1 MKYPVLSI
9 FLLTLTVTPILS
21 APITWEQWR
30 GPNRDGKITNSDFV
44 WPGNLKG
51 IKKEWQNKLSESYS
65 SPIVTADT
73 VFTVE
78 TKNKSDEITR
88 AFDRKSGKQ
97 IWELSWKGAM
107 KVPFFARKNGS
118 WVRST
123 PIYSKGT
130 LYVGGIRDVLIA
142 IDGKTGKEKWRI
154 DFVAQEKSTV
164 PTFGFV
170 SSPIISNDH
179 LYVQA
184 GAQIVKIK
192 CSDGSK
198 VWGAMKDDRAMNGS
212 AFSSLIIA
220 EVAGK
225 NQLLAQ
231 TREELAGLD
240 LSSGNV
246 MWRYKVK
253 AFRGMN
259 ILTPTVIGDT
269 LFTSSYGGGSFL
281 FKIATDQK
289 GMNVSKTWSNK
300 TEGYMSSPITHEGY
314 VYMHGRDKRFHCIEA
329 SSGKVMWSSEEKFSE
344 YASLVAN
351 NEKALA
357 LTADGKLLLLHL
369 DPSKFKL
376 IDSKKISDEPTW
388 AHLAVCGK
396 ELFVRELK
404 GLTKLN
410 WNP

>member
-1 MKYPVLSI
+1 MKYPFLLI
-9 FLLTLTVTPILS
+9 ALLTLSSISLFS

-30 GPNRDGKITNSDFV
+30 GPNRDGKIADSEFA
-44 WPGNLKG
+44 WPKNLKG
-51 IKKEWQNKLSESYS
+51 IKKEWRKELSEGYS
-65 SPIVTADT
+65 SPIVATDR

-78 TKNKSDEITR
+78 TKNKANEITR

-97 IWELSWKGAM
+97 IWELSWKGSM

-130 LYVGGIRDVLIA
+130 LYVGGIRDVLVA
-142 IDGKTGKEKWRI
+142 IDGQTGKEKWRV
-154 DFVAQEKSTV
+154 DFVAKEKSTV

-212 AFSSLIIA
+212 AFSSLVIA

-246 MWRYKVK
+246 MWKYKVK

-281 FKIATDQK
+281 FKVATD
-289 GMNVSKTWSNK
+289 
-300 TEGYMSSPITHEGY
+300 
-314 VYMHGRDKRFHCIEA
+314 
-329 SSGKVMWSSEEKFSE
+329 
-344 YASLVAN
+344 
-351 NEKALA
+351 
-357 LTADGKLLLLHL
+357 
-369 DPSKFKL
+369 
-376 IDSKKISDEPTW
+376 
-388 AHLAVCGK
+388 
-396 ELFVRELK
+396 
-404 GLTKLN
+404 
-410 WNP
+410 

>member
-1 MKYPVLSI
+1 M
-9 FLLTLTVTPILS
+9 
-21 APITWEQWR
+21 
-30 GPNRDGKITNSDFV
+30 
-44 WPGNLKG
+44 
-51 IKKEWQNKLSESYS
+51 
-65 SPIVTADT
+65 
-73 VFTVE
+73 
-78 TKNKSDEITR
+78 
-88 AFDRKSGKQ
+88 
-97 IWELSWKGAM
+97 
-107 KVPFFARKNGS
+107 
-118 WVRST
+118 
-123 PIYSKGT
+123 
-130 LYVGGIRDVLIA
+130 
-142 IDGKTGKEKWRI
+142 
-154 DFVAQEKSTV
+154 
-164 PTFGFV
+164 
-170 SSPIISNDH
+170 
-179 LYVQA
+179 
-184 GAQIVKIK
+184 
-192 CSDGSK
+192 
-198 VWGAMKDDRAMNGS
+198 
-212 AFSSLIIA
+212 A

-231 TREELAGLD
+231 TREELVGLD
-240 LSSGNV
+240 LSNGNV

-281 FKIATDQK
+281 FKVGTDQK

-300 TEGYMSSPITHEGY
+300 TEGYMSSPISHEGY

-329 SSGKVMWSSEEKFSE
+329 SSGKVMWSTEGKFSE

-351 NEKALA
+351 KEKALA

-376 IDSKKISDEPTW
+376 IDSTKISNEPTW

-396 ELFVRELK
+396 ELFIRELK

>member
-1 MKYPVLSI
+1 
-9 FLLTLTVTPILS
+9 
-21 APITWEQWR
+21 
-30 GPNRDGKITNSDFV
+30 
-44 WPGNLKG
+44 
-51 IKKEWQNKLSESYS
+51 
-65 SPIVTADT
+65 
-73 VFTVE
+73 
-78 TKNKSDEITR
+78 
-88 AFDRKSGKQ
+88 
-97 IWELSWKGAM
+97 M

-142 IDGKTGKEKWRI
+142 IDGQTGKEKWRV
-154 DFVAQEKSTV
+154 DFVAQEKSRV

-184 GAQIVKIK
+184 GAQIIKIK

-198 VWGAMKDDRAMNGS
+198 VWGAMKDNRAMNGS
-212 AFSSLIIA
+212 AFSSLVIA

-240 LSSGNV
+240 LNSGNV

-269 LFTSSYGGGSFL
+269 LFTSSYGGGSF
-281 FKIATDQK
+281 
-289 GMNVSKTWSNK
+289 
-300 TEGYMSSPITHEGY
+300 
-314 VYMHGRDKRFHCIEA
+314 
-329 SSGKVMWSSEEKFSE
+329 
-344 YASLVAN
+344 
-351 NEKALA
+351 
-357 LTADGKLLLLHL
+357 HL
-369 DPSKFKL
+369 Q
-376 IDSKKISDEPTW
+376 
-388 AHLAVCGK
+388 G
-396 ELFVRELK
+396 
-404 GLTKLN
+404 GN
-410 WNP
+410 